1 MVKIGG
7 KKRTDEEIINYPEP
21 DYLEDDLDLEDEV
34 DLLPTA
40 PKKTHIKKTKL
51 KSPDQIYQHFQ
62 DHFKLPI
69 YLTRKDLEQNP
80 KDLTILKT
88 LPSDVRQFLIR
99 YKRSKIDM
107 DLYYQTAMKFL
118 ENKGAY

>member
-21 DYLEDDLDLEDEV
+21 DYLEDEV

-40 PKKTHIKKTKL
+40 PKKTHLKKTKL
-51 KSPDQIYQHFQ
+51 KSPDDIYQHFQ
-62 DHFKLPI
+62 DHYGLPI

-80 KDLTILKT
+80 KNLKCIVE
-88 LPSDVRQFLIR
+88 LPSDIHQFLIR
-99 YKRSKIDM
+99 YKRSKNDM
-107 DLYYQTAMKFL
+107 DLYMKIVQMFL
-118 ENKGAY
+118 DNKAKGVY